1 VGLLAGAPIFGLVLQ
16 AFDAY
21 GAAWMVFAALSA
33 VVALVVAVGGAAI
46 HRECALTRYADDS

>member
-1 VGLLAGAPIFGLVLQ
+1 VLQ